1 MRSLTAFAALAVV
14 VALAMAAPVK
24 WVFRAE
30 AATPAPS
37 ASVAAFA
44 EDGSLNIPDNL
55 DKWVFLGSSL
65 GMGYSQQNFDPNSPG
80 MFQIVT
86 MEPNAYR
93 EFMATGEFPEGAM
106 FLLGFYGAENKI
118 SINRSGFVM
127 GDAHSYEI
135 HLKDRTRF
143 PETGFNFYTFGP
155 GDKTAAEVPLPN
167 DCVACHTRDGA
178 HDGVFTQFYPVAR
191 ERLAKEKKNQADSPH

>member
-1 MRSLTAFAALAVV
+1 MRSLTAFAALAII
-14 VALAMAAPVK
+14 VALATAIPAK
-24 WVFRAE
+24 RLFRAE
-30 AATPAPS
+30 AAIAAPATKI
-37 ASVAAFA
+37 ATFA
-44 EDGSLNIPDNL
+44 EDGALNIPGNL

-65 GMGYSQQNFDPNSPG
+65 GMGYSQQNFDPGAPG

-93 EFMATGEFPEGAM
+93 EFMATGEFPDGAM

-127 GDAHSYEI
+127 GDAHAYEI
-135 HLKDRTRF
+135 HLKDKARF
-143 PETGFNFYTFGP
+143 PETGFNFYTFNP

-167 DCVACHTRDGA
+167 DCVTCHTRDGA

-191 ERLAKEKKNQADSPH
+191 ERLAGKKAQAKPR

>member
-1 MRSLTAFAALAVV
+1 MRSLTALAALAII
-14 VALAMAAPVK
+14 VAVAFAIPAKRL
-24 WVFRAE
+24 FRAE
-30 AATPAPS
+30 AATPASP
-37 ASVAAFA
+37 AKIATFA
-44 EDGSLNIPDNL
+44 EDGALDIPDDL

-93 EFMATGEFPEGAM
+93 EFMATGEFPDGAM
-106 FLLGFYGAENKI
+106 FLLGFYGAENRI

-127 GDAHSYEI
+127 GEAHAYEI
-135 HLKDRTRF
+135 HLKDKARF
-143 PETGFNFYTFGP
+143 PETGFNFYTFNS
-155 GDKTAAEVPLPN
+155 GDRTAAEVPLPN
-167 DCVACHTRDGA
+167 DCVSCHTRDGA

-191 ERLAKEKKNQADSPH
+191 ERLAKNKTGPSH